1 METLSLED
9 HSRAVLVTNVSPS
22 STEKTVSDFF
32 SFCGKISRLYLS
44 RQNDVVSVVVV
55 FETESAAKTALLL
68 TNALIGDRPITV
80 SPYGLYPNLS
90 TPTAPAGVPGM
101 QEAEA
106 SNITQRDFGDV
117 NDDQRTKTSVV
128 ASLIAAGYSLG
139 MDALAKAQEIDQK
152 TRFQDKAK
160 GAYDN
165 MVAKAH
171 QIDEEY
177 KISDKAKTAALTAQG
192 KVTAVANSIATNP
205 TVVAAVGTVKATTQ
219 SVVTKV
225 TANPTVNAAI
235 STAQTTAASVTTKIE
250 TKYQEIKQET
260 QRAIDQKK
268 EERAQKAGTAGAPA
282 PSATPPSTPA
292 PSAEA
297 NSASPAP
304 QQ

>member
-1 METLSLED
+1 
-9 HSRAVLVTNVSPS
+9 VTNVSPA

-44 RQNDVVSVVVV
+44 RQNDVVSAVVV

-80 SPYGLYPNLS
+80 APYGLYPSLS

-101 QEAEA
+101 QEAA
-106 SNITQRDFGDV
+106 TANITQRDFGGV
-117 NDDQRTKTSVV
+117 NDEQRTKTSVV

-139 MDALAKAQEIDQK
+139 MDALGKAQEIDQK
-152 TRFQDKAK
+152 THIQDKAK

-165 MVAKAH
+165 IVARAQK
-171 QIDEEY
+171 IDEEY
-177 KISDKAKTAALTAQG
+177 KISDKAKTAALTAQE
-192 KVTAVANSIATNP
+192 KVNEVANKIATNP
-205 TVVAAVGTVKATTQ
+205 TVVAAVGSVKATTQ

-235 STAQTTAASVTTKIE
+235 NTAQTTAATVSSKIE

-268 EERAQKAGTAGAPA
+268 EERAQKAGTAGAPPPA
-282 PSATPPSTPA
+282 ATSDTPA
-292 PSAEA
+292 PASE
-297 NSASPAP
+297 ASP